1 MIVVCARHWLRRNKR
16 FIILVPRQ
24 QRWLSSRRV
33 FFVFSDSSSRSSCQT
48 FSTSPWT
55 LRSTS
60 SVGRQRSAPVK
71 FLIKILFG
79 ASMDQWIRLLLLW
92 PLVQISVTRFGK
104 KLFCWQKINF
114 GQFFKANVNNFDGLF
129 PIRNFLTY
137 FFVCYWANFSDC
149 KWPNIGQIVY

>member
-1 MIVVCARHWLRRNKR
+1 MIGTSHYGDCCLCTPLVEKKQTFYNIGPKTTKMAFFSQSFFRLFWFVVT
-16 FIILVPRQ
+16 
-24 QRWLSSRRV
+24 
-33 FFVFSDSSSRSSCQT
+33 FFVSNVFD
-48 FSTSPWT
+48 
-55 LRSTS
+55 
-60 SVGRQRSAPVK
+60 V
-71 FLIKILFG
+71 
-79 ASMDQWIRLLLLW
+79 SMDLTVDVECGSAEIGTCQIFNQNFLLLW